1 VALDGRRPY
10 IQHMAESSSPVP
22 GRVAAGERTTVRW
35 LLLLSG
41 ICLLVET
48 SRTDYGAGNRGAGV
62 FWFLV
67 GAMLLWFVYRRSSR
81 VAGGLIVVTSLFGA
95 VAYGIQAPGD
105 ADAALMA
112 LACLGQALPLLS
124 GPVRRHVHV
133 VGREETTPQTGT
145 SSTAPT
151 A

>member
-10 IQHMAESSSPVP
+10 IQHMAESSSLVP
-22 GRVAAGERTTVRW
+22 GHVAAGERTVVRW
-35 LLLLSG
+35 LLLMSG
-41 ICLLVET
+41 ICLLVQT
-48 SRTDYGAGNRGAGV
+48 FQTHYGAGHQGEGV

-67 GAMLLWFVYRRSSR
+67 GALLLWFVYRRSSR
-81 VAGGLIVVTSLFGA
+81 VARGLIVVTSLFGA

-105 ADAALMA
+105 AHAALVA

-124 GPVRRHVHV
+124 GPVRRHVQV
-133 VGREETTPQTGT
+133 AGRDETTPQTGT